1 MLLGKYGADP
11 NRADKDGYTPLHVA
25 CSNFHVDQIT
35 TLLKYGA
42 DPNRTSKE
50 GITPV
55 VDLVASACLGWTGR
69 TTREEGGKFVKA
81 SIRALVEG
89 AEKQCASCFH
99 PLVEEHSDKDGAQPC
114 RCEAGKKKANKLDLN
129 LLPEYEE
136 DTVLDVLL
144 EEKWFNEDVDF
155 KAYLV
160 EKGAKTADEVNEQLV
175 KYTK

>member
-1 MLLGKYGADP
+1 
-11 NRADKDGYTPLHVA
+11 
-25 CSNFHVDQIT
+25 
-35 TLLKYGA
+35 
-42 DPNRTSKE
+42 
-50 GITPV
+50 
-55 VDLVASACLGWTGR
+55 
-69 TTREEGGKFVKA
+69 
-81 SIRALVEG
+81 
-89 AEKQCASCFH
+89 
-99 PLVEEHSDKDGAQPC
+99 
-114 RCEAGKKKANKLDLN
+114 KKKANKLDLN